1 MAASLGAAGR
11 WIMRLPLEGI
21 RHAQQIDRSSRLW
34 KQHCGSEYGAS
45 VIRQYKEHLYDL
57 IAGGHP
63 DSATFLRNRSLLKD
77 LSTQIEPRPHDPL
90 WRKLKRNKKVARH
103 AAWTGIVLI
112 YALGY
117 RALASGP
124 EIVEYEGYLVTA
136 ESLAMIQG
144 YQQAAERV
152 HKQDGY
158 QPIATA
164 E

>member
-1 MAASLGAAGR
+1 MVQYQLYADIKVCSPYFLCY
-11 WIMRLPLEGI
+11 INDSYVLIPPT
-21 RHAQQIDRSSRLW
+21 SR
-34 KQHCGSEYGAS
+34 
-45 VIRQYKEHLYDL
+45 
-57 IAGGHP
+57 
-63 DSATFLRNRSLLKD
+63 
-77 LSTQIEPRPHDPL
+77 
-90 WRKLKRNKKVARH
+90 RKLTRNKKVARY

-117 RALASGP
+117 CALASGP